1 MPENKTPTQILALRP
16 GKRKMG
22 VAVFDGQDLLY
33 WGVAGFRQ
41 SGEDLFDAVE
51 RRVERLAQTYQ
62 SEVIALE
69 KPSPLRLAASWSLSG
84 ITNRISEAADR
95 SNLPLR
101 AYDRG
106 TVRDELCGSA
116 WASRRELSDRIIEL
130 YPHLE
135 RYLDCSSE
143 WKKSYWLAMFAA
155 VAVGVVAGRDAV

>member
-1 MPENKTPTQILALRP
+1 
-16 GKRKMG
+16 MG

-41 SGEDLFDAVE
+41 SGEELFDAVE

-95 SNLPLR
+95 SHLR
-101 AYDRG
+101 SVPMTGERCA
-106 TVRDELCGSA
+106 TSSA
-116 WASRRELSDRIIEL
+116 AQPGPAGANCRTGLLNYIRIWNGI
-130 YPHLE
+130 
-135 RYLDCSSE
+135 
-143 WKKSYWLAMFAA
+143 
-155 VAVGVVAGRDAV
+155 